1 MSPVQPAHTL
11 QTPLRALPTSGA
23 PGTPHSALLHQTP
36 QAHRSDE
43 PGAPGAARSGP
54 AAHYVRPGLLDR
66 AFGKFVGRLARR
78 GVSLM
83 GTAELSV
90 LGRSSGEWRSIP
102 VNPLGFE
109 GGDYLV
115 SARGHSQ
122 WVRNMRAAGG
132 GRLTLG
138 RKVRH
143 FTAVELTDA
152 EKPAVL
158 RAYLE
163 RWGWEVGRFFDG
175 VTASSTDEEL
185 LAAAPRHPVFRITTE
200 R

>member
-1 MSPVQPAHTL
+1 
-11 QTPLRALPTSGA
+11 
-23 PGTPHSALLHQTP
+23 
-36 QAHRSDE
+36 
-43 PGAPGAARSGP
+43 
-54 AAHYVRPGLLDR
+54 
-66 AFGKFVGRLARR
+66 
-78 GVSLM
+78 M

-102 VNPLGFE
+102 VNPLGLE
-109 GGDYLV
+109 GADYLV

-143 FTAVELTDA
+143 FSAVELTDA

-185 LAAAPRHPVFRITTE
+185 LAAAPRHPVFRITAE
-200 R
+200 Q